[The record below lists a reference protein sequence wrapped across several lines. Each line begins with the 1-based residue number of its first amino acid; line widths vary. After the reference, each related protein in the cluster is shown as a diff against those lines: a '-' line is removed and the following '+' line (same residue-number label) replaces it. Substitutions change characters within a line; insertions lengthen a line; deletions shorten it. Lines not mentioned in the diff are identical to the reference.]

1 MDIST
6 LKRDCE
12 YVHKA
17 LSEVGDSLVALK
29 PLKIYLPEI
38 YQASG
43 LLYLT
48 DTTQMFAT
56 FGIVVDD
63 KYSVSIAAA
72 MCNTEPDNITIIT
85 IGNEKYYEFSY
96 EKGSKVMTSV
106 NLVQSNTILIKIYKT
121 FFTSANVP
129 WYFNYDVDYAMVFDT
144 AELHAKSSLRINNAM
159 IEFLVSIIA
168 RDSSNKTKFFR
179 YKANVT
185 KLMKPIYIPLSAITL
200 QATNTFAK
208 LAGGYFNDGLTSA
221 LVNPTTT
228 NESIETLIRQ

>member
-6 LKRDCE
+6 LKRDSE

-17 LSEVGDSLVALK
+17 LAEVGDSLVALK
-29 PLKIYLPEI
+29 PLKVYLPEI
-38 YQASG
+38 YQSSG

-63 KYSVSIAAA
+63 KYGVSIANT
-72 MCNTEPDNITIIT
+72 MCNTEPDNITIVT
-85 IGNEKYYEFSY
+85 IGKDKYYEFSY

-106 NLVQSNTILIKIYKT
+106 NLVQSNNILIKIYKT
-121 FFTSANVP
+121 FFTSANIP
-129 WYFNYDVDYAMVFDT
+129 WYFNYDEDYGSVFDT

-168 RDSSNKTKFFR
+168 RDSSNKTNFFR
-179 YKANVT
+179 HKSNVT
-185 KLMKPIYIPLSAITL
+185 KLMKPTYIPLSAIIL
-200 QATNTFAK
+200 QATNTFSK
-208 LAGGYFNDGLTSA
+208 LAGGYFNDGMTSA